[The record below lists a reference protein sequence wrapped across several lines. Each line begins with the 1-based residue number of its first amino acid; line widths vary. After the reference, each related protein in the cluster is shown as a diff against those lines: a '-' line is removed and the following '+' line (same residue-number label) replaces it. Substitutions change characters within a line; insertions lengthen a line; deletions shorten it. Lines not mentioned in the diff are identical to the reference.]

1 MDKTTVKCFRTL
13 TGEEVLAEVIE
24 DDGTSITIKNPIAM
38 VMTPSRELAGIPWL
52 PLSSSPQNFTITKA
66 HLTIIYTPNDDV
78 IANYRQQTGGIIT
91 APASVLNQL
100 ETQRRGNVMLPHE
113 F

>member
-1 MDKTTVKCFRTL
+1 MIKCFRTL
-13 TGEEVLAEVIE
+13 TGEEVLAEIVE
-24 DDGTSITIKNPIAM
+24 DTDASLTIKNPIAM

-52 PLSSSPQNFTITKA
+52 PLASPQNFTIAKA

-91 APASVLNQL
+91 APAGTLNQL
-100 ETQRRGNVMLPHE
+100 EARRRSDVMLPHE